1 MRRGRSAVWLLVLLV
16 AVPMGAGAQEVEAA
30 SGEEEGL
37 WGKYTNYWDKILERV
52 MDMDLYGA
60 SAQLPKGIFKFKV
73 DYNMRR
79 AVGRFDNHRVRTDMI
94 PPIEFGEPDNPLLAI
109 NLGASGEG
117 GGVTM
122 QFSYGITDALDF
134 YFELPF
140 QYMDVQMRPKVVAMD
155 PLAVAMI
162 NSNIRQHAPPGYP
175 EIDPNWFDG
184 SRVKERFKNEAAA
197 WFLRYLPRLGRPSM
211 GDPDNYPDKLG
222 PGKSFITDGLVLA
235 DINTGFSWN
244 YYRDKRI
251 SAALCARVFFPTGR
265 IADPMNSLML
275 ATGPGLDQG
284 VGSFGM
290 GFTQWYDVRVFRYK
304 HWVDIIIGVELTMAY
319 FFKSHRRYPDFPEPT
334 GDGNALLDMLDAE
347 RNYFPDMHDLTGKTF
362 EYTPGVGVDAL
373 LQIGVSSLIF
383 DVGLGIGYS
392 YAQEPEF
399 NADWRFEQMVRG
411 LEMAA
416 AGHYEVLRFAAGF
429 NLIPFY
435 IPLSIHYQY
444 EKNIGGRNTLIFD
457 RNHWITVE
465 GFLPTVF

>member
-1 MRRGRSAVWLLVLLV
+1 MA
-16 AVPMGAGAQEVEAA
+16 AGAQEVEAT
-30 SGEEEGL
+30 SGEDEGL
-37 WGKYTNYWDKILERV
+37 WDKYTNYWDKILERV
-52 MDMDLYGA
+52 IDMDLYGG

-79 AVGRFDNHRVRTDMI
+79 AVGRFDNHRVRSDMI
-94 PPIEFGEPDNPLLAI
+94 PPIEFGEADNPLLGI

-140 QYMDVQMRPKVVAMD
+140 QYMSVQMRPRVEYMHPDAR
-155 PLAVAMI
+155 AMI
-162 NSNIRQHAPPGYP
+162 NGFLPVGYP
-175 EIDPNWFDG
+175 QVDPRWFGAGVYQGKDYDDG
-184 SRVKERFKNEAAA
+184 VTQDRYRNEAAA
-197 WFLRYLPRLGRPSM
+197 WFLRFLPRLGRPSM
-211 GDPDNYPDKLG
+211 GNPDDYPPDLG
-222 PGKSFITDGLVLA
+222 PGKSFITDGLVLS

-251 SAALCARVFFPTGR
+251 SAALCARVHFPTGR
-265 IADPMNSLML
+265 TADPMNSLML

-284 VGSFGM
+284 TGSFGV
-290 GFTQWYDVRVFRYK
+290 GFTQWYDVRVFQYK
-304 HWVDIIIGVELTMAY
+304 HWLDIIIGVEVTMAY
-319 FFKSHRRYPDFPEPT
+319 YFKSHRRYPDFPKPT
-334 GDGNALLDMLDAE
+334 QDGNALLDMLDAE
-347 RNYFPDMHDLTGKTF
+347 RNYFPDMSDLTGGTF
-362 EYTPGVGVDAL
+362 EYTPGLGVDAL
-373 LQIGVSSLIF
+373 LQIGISSLIF

-399 NADWRFEQMVRG
+399 NADWRFETMVRN

-429 NLIPFY
+429 NLVPFY
-435 IPLSIHYQY
+435 IPLSIHYQH
-444 EKNIGGRNTLIFD
+444 EWNIGGRNTLIFD